1 MERQYISTDVAIQ
14 SVGYELTRQTLEVE
28 FCNGDVFAFEGVT
41 YPTYRALMSSKARN
55 KYFQKHVQNS
65 YPAHR
70 IAAISPESLVAF

>member
-14 SVGYELTRQTLEVE
+14 SVGYELTKNILEVE
-28 FCNGDVFAFEGVT
+28 FCNGEVYAFDGVA
-41 YPTYRALMSSKARN
+41 YPVYRSLMTARDRN

-65 YPAHR
+65 YSTHR